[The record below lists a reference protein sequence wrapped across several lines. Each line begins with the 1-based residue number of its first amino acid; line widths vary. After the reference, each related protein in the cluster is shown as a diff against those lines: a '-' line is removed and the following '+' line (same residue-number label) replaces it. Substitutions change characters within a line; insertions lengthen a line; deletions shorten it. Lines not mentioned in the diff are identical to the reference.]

1 MRAVFIIVAAV
12 AVNLALGAIWALG
25 LLGYL
30 VAFVAAIVMVVSLYD
45 FGMATAGHYRACDA
59 RPAAWWATVS
69 GAVLAVVVTVWF

>member
-25 LLGYL
+25 LLAYL
-30 VAFVAAIVMVVSLYD
+30 VAFIAAIVMVASLYD
-45 FGMATAGHYRACDA
+45 FGMATAGYYRACDA

-69 GAVLAVVVTVWF
+69 GAVLAVVVMVWF